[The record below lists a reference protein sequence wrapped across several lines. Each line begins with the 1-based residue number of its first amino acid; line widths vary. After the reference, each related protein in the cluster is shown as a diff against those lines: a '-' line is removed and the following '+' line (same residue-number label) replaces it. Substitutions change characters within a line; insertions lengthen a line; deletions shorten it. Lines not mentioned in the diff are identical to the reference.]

1 MPDLLPSQESN
12 ALCRQGYLFLQHT
25 QMIYVNFCREADSLV
40 DSGGEGKES
49 IGGIEGDKAK
59 FEKNVLQNRSFLLHL

>member
-1 MPDLLPSQESN
+1 
-12 ALCRQGYLFLQHT
+12 
-25 QMIYVNFCREADSLV
+25 MIYVNFCREADSLV

>member
-1 MPDLLPSQESN
+1 
-12 ALCRQGYLFLQHT
+12 
-25 QMIYVNFCREADSLV
+25 MIYVNFCREADSLV
-40 DSGGEGKES
+40 DSVGEGKES